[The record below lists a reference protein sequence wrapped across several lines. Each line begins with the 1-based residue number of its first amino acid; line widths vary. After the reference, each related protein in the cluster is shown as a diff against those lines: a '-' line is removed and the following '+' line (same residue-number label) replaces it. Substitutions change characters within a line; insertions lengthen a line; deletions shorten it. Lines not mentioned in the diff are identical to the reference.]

1 MPDTQ
6 HRSCSDNV
14 ALHTRRVSAFVPES
28 PVLVCFLLYHLLVSF
43 LPNISLPFHKYSLLL
58 ITTKCQYIFS
68 SIFKYYSSTLRQLR
82 WWHTKTMISKSIY
95 IRLQVLRLILQSQR
109 PKSSESEAVLLSIL
123 PMDLQAM

>member
-6 HRSCSDNV
+6 HRSYSDNV
-14 ALHTRRVSAFVPES
+14 VLHTQRVSAFAPES

-68 SIFKYYSSTLRQLR
+68 DIIDSHFNNFGSDTPHDIVLRFNIFGSSTP
-82 WWHTKTMISKSIY
+82 TY
-95 IRLQVLRLILQSQR
+95 IVPHFNDFGSGT
-109 PKSSESEAVLLSIL
+109 PK
-123 PMDLQAM
+123 